1 MEKRVMVREEHI
13 DFPDL
18 ERYSDT
24 PLFNTKA
31 VVQQTGVP
39 APTLRAWERR
49 YTILS
54 PHRTNNAYRLYSERD
69 IARIRWLKARVDAGM
84 TISQAIALLHH
95 MEAEYRQFR
104 EAQAGLIGNGNTSVF
119 QIALPLPATQEPHP
133 PAAPLAEQEL
143 PPGNE
148 EFLPSGK
155 PEDHQVVESTTAKK
169 NLPHS
174 LPSGISQFPQK
185 EQQDSYAS
193 THSMRVAQQRLLE
206 AFKMFDEEEASTIV
220 ASMLA
225 IYPVEEICAGL
236 IRPTLW
242 RIGKLWEEGTI
253 TVSVE
258 HFASAF
264 FRGLLTNLLHV
275 SAGPHSGPLIIAC
288 CAPGE
293 AHELAPLMLALLLR
307 RSGMRVI
314 YLGQSIEIAGLLH
327 TIRQVSP
334 ALICVS
340 LSISSFEQGLIDLAR
355 LIREMPA
362 PRPVLAFGGQVFE
375 EHPHLISDV
384 PGVYLDGDLHSTIT
398 RLQRLAFEA
407 SGGPGAISE

>member
-1 MEKRVMVREEHI
+1 MAREEHI

-54 PHRTNNAYRLYSERD
+54 PYRTNNAYRLYSERD

-84 TISQAIALLHH
+84 TISQAIALLRH
-95 MEAEYRQFR
+95 MEAEHRQFR
-104 EAQAGLIGNGNTSVF
+104 EAQAGLMDNGNTSAF
-119 QIALPLPATQEPHP
+119 QIALPLPGTE
-133 PAAPLAEQEL
+133 EQNQQSTVSLTGSVL
-143 PPGNE
+143 PPGKE
-148 EFLPSGK
+148 ELLPTGES
-155 PEDHQVVESTTAKK
+155 EDHAVEETMGAKK
-169 NLPHS
+169 SLPHS
-174 LPSGISQFPQK
+174 SSPGVSRIREE

-193 THSMRVAQQRLLE
+193 THSMRVARQRMLE
-206 AFKMFDEEEASTIV
+206 AFKIFDEEEASAV
-220 ASMLA
+220 MASMLA
-225 IYPVEEICAGL
+225 IYAVEEICAGL
-236 IRPTLW
+236 IKPTLW
-242 RIGKLWEEGTI
+242 HIGKLWEEGLI

-258 HFASAF
+258 HFASTF

-275 SAGPHSGPLIIAC
+275 SAGPRSGPLVIAC

-340 LSISSFEQGLIDLAR
+340 LSIPAFEQGLIDLAR

-362 PRPVLAFGGQVFE
+362 PRPVLVFGGQVFE
-375 EHPHLISDV
+375 EHPHLIADI
-384 PGVYLDGDLHSTIT
+384 PGIYLDGDLGSTIT
-398 RLQRLAFEA
+398 HLQRLAFEGP
-407 SGGPGAISE
+407 GGPGAIGE

>member
-1 MEKRVMVREEHI
+1 MVREEHI

-95 MEAEYRQFR
+95 MESEHRQFR
-104 EAQAGLIGNGNTSVF
+104 EARAGLMSSGNTSLF
-119 QIALPLPATQEPHP
+119 QIALPLSGTE
-133 PAAPLAEQEL
+133 ESL
-143 PPGNE
+143 PTGE
-148 EFLPSGK
+148 S
-155 PEDHQVVESTTAKK
+155 EDHEVEETMGVKK
-169 NLPHS
+169 SVPHS
-174 LPSGISQFPQK
+174 SSSGVSQIR
-185 EQQDSYAS
+185 EEEGQDAYAS
-193 THSMRVAQQRLLE
+193 THSMRVARQRLLE
-206 AFKMFDEEEASTIV
+206 AFKMFDEEEASTV
-220 ASMLA
+220 MASMLA

-236 IRPTLW
+236 IKPSLW
-242 RIGKLWEEGTI
+242 HIGELWEEGLI

-275 SAGPHSGPLIIAC
+275 SAGPHSGPLVIAC

-340 LSISSFEQGLIDLAR
+340 LSMLSFEQGLIDLAR
-355 LIREMPA
+355 LILEMPA

-375 EHPHLISDV
+375 EHPHLISDI
-384 PGVYLDGDLHSTIT
+384 PGVYLDGDLPSIVTH
-398 RLQRLAFEA
+398 LKDLALG
-407 SGGPGAISE
+407 SPGAKSIRE

>member
-1 MEKRVMVREEHI
+1 MVREEHI

-18 ERYSDT
+18 KRYSDT

-54 PHRTNNAYRLYSERD
+54 PYRSNNAYRLYSERD

-104 EAQAGLIGNGNTSVF
+104 EAQDGLMGNGNTSVF
-119 QIALPLPATQEPHP
+119 QIALPLSEMQEQHP
-133 PAAPLAEQEL
+133 PAVPLAEQEL
-143 PPGNE
+143 PPDE
-148 EFLPSGK
+148 VEFLPSGK
-155 PEDHQVVESTTAKK
+155 PEDHQVVESSTVKK
-169 NLPHS
+169 NEPHS
-174 LPSGISQFPQK
+174 LPSGPSQIREE

-193 THSMRVAQQRLLE
+193 AHSMRVARQRLLE
-206 AFKMFDEEEASTIV
+206 AFKMFNEEEAGMIM

-236 IRPTLW
+236 IKPTLW
-242 RIGKLWEEGTI
+242 HIGKLWEEGLI

-258 HFASAF
+258 HFASTF

-275 SAGPHSGPLIIAC
+275 SAGPRSGPLIIAC

-293 AHELAPLMLALLLR
+293 AHELAALMLALLLR

-340 LSISSFEQGLIDLAR
+340 LSIPSLEQGLIDLAR
-355 LIREMPA
+355 LIQEMPA
-362 PRPVLAFGGQVFE
+362 PRPVLVFGGQVFE
-375 EHPHLISDV
+375 EHPYLISDI
-384 PGVYLDGDLHSTIT
+384 PGIYLDGDLHSTIT
-398 RLQRLAFEA
+398 HLRRLAFEGP
-407 SGGPGAISE
+407 GGPGAIGRKAGY